1 MWEKRGKLSS
11 AVTALEDL
19 ERLGPTLAP
28 AIPGLLSRDRLNKTS
43 ANIITLLG
51 GAAAEWRLAA
61 PAQQGMRRIGV
72 LMAYEQSDR
81 EGQAFVAAFREGLE
95 KLGWMESRNI
105 RIDYRWATPGEPKL
119 LQQFAKELVGLQPD
133 LILSN
138 NTPP

>member
-1 MWEKRGKLSS
+1 MRRREF
-11 AVTALEDL
+11 
-19 ERLGPTLAP
+19 
-28 AIPGLLSRDRLNKTS
+28 
-43 ANIITLLG
+43 ITLLG
-51 GAAAEWRLAA
+51 GAIAWPVAA

-105 RIDYRWATPGEPKL
+105 RIDYRWATPGEPKS

-133 LILSN
+133 PSRFADS
-138 NTPP
+138 TPLWGDGTRPCTLPQARPHDGW